1 MIGAVSSEGRVF
13 FTINQGKNTTVSHKF
28 FMMKLIRK
36 LEETSGNWR
45 KRTVFLMD
53 NASIH
58 RSQEALDFYQALGLH
73 VMFLAP
79 YSFEMAAV
87 EKLFAYVKN
96 RDLNPL
102 SVRKYSR

>member
-1 MIGAVSSEGRVF
+1 M
-13 FTINQGKNTTVSHKF
+13 
-28 FMMKLIRK
+28 L
-36 LEETSGNWR
+36 
-45 KRTVFLMD
+45 LMD

-58 RSQEALDFYQALGLH
+58 RSREALHFYESIKMP

-87 EKLFAYVKN
+87 EKLFSFVKN

-102 SVRKYSR
+102 SARSYSR

>member
-1 MIGAVSSEGRVF
+1 
-13 FTINQGKNTTVSHKF
+13 
-28 FMMKLIRK
+28 
-36 LEETSGNWR
+36 
-45 KRTVFLMD
+45 MD

-58 RSQEALDFYQALGLH
+58 RSREALSFYEAAKVS

-87 EKLFAYVKN
+87 EKLFSFVKN

-102 SVRKYSR
+102 CARKYSR